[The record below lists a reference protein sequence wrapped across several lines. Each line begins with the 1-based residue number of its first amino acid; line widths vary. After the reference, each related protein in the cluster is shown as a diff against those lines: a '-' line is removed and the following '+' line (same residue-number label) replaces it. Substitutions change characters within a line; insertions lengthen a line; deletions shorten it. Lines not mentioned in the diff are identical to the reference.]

1 MNIYI
6 ENDEYTLD
14 RSQLIERV
22 LFELQRFLIQQLENT
37 EIGDYNYSLLKS
49 KTKIGNVFILDNETI
64 PINDVILINPQYNNI
79 DTDAQVLINLKISIR
94 EGVVGENLV
103 KK

>member
-1 MNIYI
+1 MNIYL

-14 RSQLIERV
+14 RSQLIKRILSEIH
-22 LFELQRFLIQQLENT
+22 RFLIQQLENT

-49 KTKIGNVFILDNETI
+49 KTKIGNVFILDSVTI
-64 PINDVILINPQYNNI
+64 PVNDVVLINQQYNDL

-103 KK
+103 